1 MNIWTKDKQIKELAS
16 CLDITM
22 NTLYKIMD
30 DQLASDSPNQSLI
43 SIVGKTIAKVESYG
57 KKDKNNVIKRSKK

>member
-1 MNIWTKDKQIKELAS
+1 MSIWNKDKQIKELAS
-16 CLDITM
+16 CLDIAM

-43 SIVGKTIAKVESYG
+43 SIVGKTIAEVESYG
-57 KKDKNNVIKRSKK
+57 KKDKNNVTKRSKE